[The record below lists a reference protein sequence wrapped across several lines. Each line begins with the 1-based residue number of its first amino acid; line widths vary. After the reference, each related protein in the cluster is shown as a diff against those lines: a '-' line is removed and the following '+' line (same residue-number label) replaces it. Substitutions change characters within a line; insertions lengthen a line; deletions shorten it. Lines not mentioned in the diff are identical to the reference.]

1 MNNEYFFRVA
11 GLMFAIAFPM
21 PCNVDEL
28 LRSYRQFRSVAS
40 ASEPPIFRL
49 TAVYSPAEPSTAE
62 LLSESNNDLGHVRLY
77 RIADGYRIEVTY
89 APDSITVHTLVVD
102 SAFSNATAYLHP
114 SSPHFSR
121 ALSAM
126 IRILYA
132 QAALPYG
139 GISIHAACISLLGKG
154 FLFLGKSGTGKS
166 THARRWL
173 QAFPGSSLLND
184 DNPVLRLVDG
194 TVMVYGTP
202 WSGKTPCYKNEAVPV
217 AAMVRLRQ
225 SPVNRFLPL
234 DGPVAFTALLPSCS
248 VVHSDTRL
256 VEALHDT
263 LAVMTELLTVG
274 YMDCL
279 PDLEAA
285 HVCWDGIHAS
295 CCGNL

>member
-11 GLMFAIAFPM
+11 GLMFAIAFPV

-40 ASEPPIFRL
+40 ASEAPIFRL

-62 LLSESNNDLGHVRLY
+62 LLSESNNDLGYVRLY

-89 APDSITVHTLVVD
+89 APDSITVHTLVVN

-114 SSPHFSR
+114 CSPHFSM

-139 GISIHAACISLLGKG
+139 GISIHAACINLLGNG
-154 FLFLGKSGTGKS
+154 FLFLGRSGTGKS

-184 DNPVLRLVDG
+184 DNPVLRVVDG

-217 AAMVRLRQ
+217 AAVVRLRQ
-225 SPVNRFLPL
+225 SPVNHFLPL

-248 VVHSDTRL
+248 VVRSDARL
-256 VEALHDT
+256 VEALHEI
-263 LAVMTELLTVG
+263 LICVTELVTVG
-274 YMDCL
+274 YMECL

-285 HVCWDGIHAS
+285 HVCRSGILAVRGGS
-295 CCGNL
+295 L

>member
-28 LRSYRQFRSVAS
+28 LRSYRRFRSVAS

-62 LLSESNNDLGHVRLY
+62 LLSESNNDLGNVRLY

-89 APDSITVHTLVVD
+89 APDPITVHTLVVD

-132 QAALPYG
+132 QAALLYG

-234 DGPVAFTALLPSCS
+234 DGSVAFTALLPSCS